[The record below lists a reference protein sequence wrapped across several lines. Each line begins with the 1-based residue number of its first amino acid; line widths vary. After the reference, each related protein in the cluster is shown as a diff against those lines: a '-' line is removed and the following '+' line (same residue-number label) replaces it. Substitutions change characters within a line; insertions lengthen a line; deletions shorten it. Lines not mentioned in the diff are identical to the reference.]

1 MRNRRIQLLGR
12 KEDNVY
18 IIIRTNI
25 LLKQLSNLVLA
36 GKKIKIILEYKLRLL
51 GYIT

>member
-1 MRNRRIQLLGR
+1 MRNRRIQLLGQ

-25 LLKQLSNLVLA
+25 LLKQLSTLVLV
-36 GKKIKIILEYKLRLL
+36 GKNIKKIVEYKLRLL